1 MSNDKNLVKEQT
13 KTKQIDDSSLAP
25 FGEDIF
31 EQAKSGSAPQSSKDN
46 VEVVENNNNSTAVEN
61 AKKPKTKQ
69 NKKSVYGKEES
80 PKKKKIEAKFIERR
94 KCSKWPLL
102 TVVVFLV
109 VGIFGAMFSVQKF
122 YAERDRNK
130 ETLASELSNLEKRM
144 TANFEIKLAE
154 IKTGSIVNLKK
165 MIVSQGLNIEGQQSQ
180 IDEITNAKKS
190 AEGGGEKTYF
200 ELQSVKKELESKN
213 TQLESLQNQI
223 FHLQSKMRTV
233 DFDKLSKMDFS
244 KFVKVESPKRTLAV
258 KSPAKK
264 IKPKYKAPQ
273 AKTLYSIDGF
283 TLYSIDMFGN
293 EKIAVF
299 TKNLVSQKVR
309 IDESFKGY
317 SINSI
322 LTNSGV
328 VYFTKGNKRY
338 SMRVKS

>member
-1 MSNDKNLVKEQT
+1 MSNDNNLVEEQT

-25 FGEDIF
+25 SGEDVF

-46 VEVVENNNNSTAVEN
+46 VEVVENNNDSTGVEN
-61 AKKPKTKQ
+61 AKQPKTKQ
-69 NKKSVYGKEES
+69 NEKSVYGKEES
-80 PKKKKIEAKFIERR
+80 PKKKKFEAKFIERR
-94 KCSKWPLL
+94 KRSKWPLL

-109 VGIFGAMFSVQKF
+109 IGILGAMFSVQKF

-165 MIVSQGLNIEGQQSQ
+165 IIISQGLNIESNQSQ

-190 AEGGGEKTYF
+190 VEFGGEKIYF
-200 ELQSVKKELESKN
+200 ELQNVKKVLENKN
-213 TQLESLQNQI
+213 AQLATLQNQLI
-223 FHLQSKMRTV
+223 HLQSKMRKV
-233 DFDKLSKMDFS
+233 DFNKLSKMDFS
-244 KFVKVESPKRTLAV
+244 KFVKVESPKPTLAV
-258 KSPAKK
+258 KSSVKK